1 MENSLLDN
9 GNQNFPNIK
18 INFFYFIIFSNKTYC
33 LDLISFL
40 ITVILDSN
48 EQISNN
54 YQSYVPEFSLKIDN
68 TQKNNFFQI
77 TYLKIN
83 RNDWLNA
90 VRATQ
95 ISKKYLNKT
104 KD

>member
-1 MENSLLDN
+1 
-9 GNQNFPNIK
+9 
-18 INFFYFIIFSNKTYC
+18 
-33 LDLISFL
+33 
-40 ITVILDSN
+40 
-48 EQISNN
+48 
-54 YQSYVPEFSLKIDN
+54 VPEFSLKIDN
-68 TQKNNFFQI
+68 TQKTNFFQI